1 MDAPSGLVE
10 SKSTLDRQS
19 YLPHKSKNP
28 PRSPLR
34 DGFSVCRLLTLL
46 LGRPKLFHQIDV
58 GSPPALS
65 PSLAGSQRIGGR
77 EAADPLTSDDF
88 NLSSTLKALG
98 SAVDQ
103 LCGFSIPAAAAS
115 TGVVSTA
122 SISTG
127 SRSPA
132 TAVSNSLP

>member
-1 MDAPSGLVE
+1 VDAPSGLVE

-88 NLSSTLKALG
+88 NLSSTL
-98 SAVDQ
+98 
-103 LCGFSIPAAAAS
+103 
-115 TGVVSTA
+115 
-122 SISTG
+122 
-127 SRSPA
+127 
-132 TAVSNSLP
+132 